1 MNDDTIFSCQII
13 PGDNDR
19 TVFRKLQE
27 LGESIKKSGL
37 IQPILVRPIPRHIH
51 PETRETTDTAVPG
64 SLQMY
69 QIVAG
74 ERRFR
79 AMTQINHMERIP
91 LKWVQIRE
99 MSDEVAAELMLVENV
114 GRDDLN
120 PIDEAKGYQKR
131 QAEHGWDVARL
142 ASVTGYSQDRIRRR
156 LYLLNLIPDVQD
168 LVIKG
173 HLDVAYAEKM
183 TELNAAGQRAAL
195 QLLTKSPDI
204 TLFAFTNARNQILE
218 EQGKT
223 SLFSLVD
230 FWVDQL
236 ENQKWVINGTSAVI
250 DVPVDEDAPDVVFK
264 HHDKTGDVI
273 HRYITALLD
282 YEEYAPLA
290 GALGKLYREMVYKRK
305 IQVPAP
311 KRALN

>member
-1 MNDDTIFSCQII
+1 MTDLFAFQII

-27 LGESIKKSGL
+27 LGESIKNQDL
-37 IQPILVRPIPRHIH
+37 IQPIVVRPISRYVH
-51 PETRETTDTAVPG
+51 PDTRTTASTFTPG
-64 SLQMY
+64 WLQMY

-79 AMTQINHMERIP
+79 AITQVLHKEILP
-91 LKWVQIRE
+91 AKWVRVRE
-99 MSDEVAAELMLVENV
+99 MTDEEAAEIMLVENV
-114 GRDDLN
+114 NREDLN

-131 QAEHGWDVARL
+131 QKEHGWDVARL
-142 ASVTGYSQDRIRRR
+142 AHVTGYSQDRIRRR
-156 LYLLNLIPDVQD
+156 LYLLNLILDVQD

-183 TELNAAGQRAAL
+183 TELNEAGQRAAL
-195 QLLTKSPDI
+195 QLLTKKPDI
-204 TLFAFTNARNQILE
+204 TLFAFTNARNQIAE
-218 EQGKT
+218 EQSQV

-236 ENQKWVINGTSAVI
+236 ENQKWVINGTGAAI
-250 DVPVDEDAPDVVFK
+250 DVPVDENAPDVVFK

-273 HRYITALLD
+273 HRYIQTLLD

>member
-1 MNDDTIFSCQII
+1 MNDTLFCFQIV

-27 LGESIKKSGL
+27 LGESIKNQGL
-37 IQPILVRPIPRHIH
+37 IQPIVVRPIPQFIH
-51 PETRETTDTAVPG
+51 PETCVTGPEHAPG
-64 SLQMY
+64 WLQMY

-79 AMTQINHMERIP
+79 AITQVLHKETMPPGWVNIRAMT
-91 LKWVQIRE
+91 
-99 MSDEVAAELMLVENV
+99 DEEAAEVMLVENV
-114 GRDDLN
+114 NREDLN

-131 QAEHGWDVARL
+131 QREHSWDVARL

-156 LYLLNLIPDVQD
+156 LSLLSLLEEVQD

-183 TELNAAGQRAAL
+183 AELNAAGQRAAL

-218 EQGKT
+218 EQSKA

-236 ENQKWVINGTSAVI
+236 ENQKWVINGTGAAI

-273 HRYITALLD
+273 HRYINTLLD
-282 YEEYAPLA
+282 YEEYAPFA
-290 GALGKLYREMVYKRK
+290 GVLGKLYRDMVYKRK